1 LNAKIPKTVSVS
13 NTIYTFSPSFKS
25 SSIVLSH
32 NNKRARQSSTSATRF
47 VLVDQNVGVKNQ
59 RISFKIVG
67 LKNWVGIGIGLKNTL
82 KNANYHFNYNNN
94 GHGSYLISSNSFNWS
109 HSHTDQN
116 IKSNSFPFAI
126 NDIIDVNLSGN
137 NLTFKKRKNNQSTSL
152 KIKLS

>member
-1 LNAKIPKTVSVS
+1 MGYSLTGS
-13 NTIYTFSPSFKS
+13 NPVHDEKLLSELYNKGNNFAYFRHLIN
-25 SSIVLSH
+25 SI
-32 NNKRARQSSTSATRF
+32 
-47 VLVDQNVGVKNQ
+47 
-59 RISFKIVG
+59 
-67 LKNWVGIGIGLKNTL
+67 
-82 KNANYHFNYNNN
+82 
-94 GHGSYLISSNSFNWS
+94 SYLISSNSFNWS